1 MKGVSRAALARFA
14 AQARRSA
21 RLDGSVNVVVSD
33 DRELRALNR
42 RYRGKDRVTDVLSF
56 PSIPSLDGHF
66 GGDVVVSAQTAARN
80 ARALGHPV
88 AAELKILIL
97 HGMLHLAG
105 YDHERDHGR
114 MARTEDRLRR
124 RFHLPVAL
132 IARSGRSAERRR

>member
-1 MKGVSRAALARFA
+1 MKGVSQAALARFA
-14 AQARRSA
+14 GQARRSA
-21 RLDGSVNVVVSD
+21 GLDGSVNVVISH

-42 RYRGKDRVTDVLSF
+42 RYRGKDRATDVLSF

-66 GGDVVVSAQTAARN
+66 AGDVVVSAQTAARN

-105 YDHERDHGR
+105 YDHERDNGR
-114 MARTEDRLRR
+114 MARTEERLRR

-132 IARSGRSAERRR
+132 IARSSSERRR

>member
-42 RYRGKDRVTDVLSF
+42 RYRGKDRATDVLSF

-66 GGDVVVSAQTAARN
+66 AGDVVVSAQTAARN

-105 YDHERDHGR
+105 YDHERDYGR

-132 IARSGRSAERRR
+132 IARSGPSAERRR

>member
-1 MKGVSRAALARFA
+1 MNGVSQAALARFA
-14 AQARRSA
+14 GQARRSA
-21 RLDGSVNVVVSD
+21 GLNGSVNVVVSD

-42 RYRGKDRVTDVLSF
+42 RYRGKDRATDVLSF

-66 GGDVVVSAQTAARN
+66 AGDVVVSAETAARN

-88 AAELKILIL
+88 AAELKVLIL

-105 YDHERDHGR
+105 YDHERDNGR

-124 RFHLPVAL
+124 RFRLPIAL
-132 IARSGRSAERRR
+132 IARTSAERRR